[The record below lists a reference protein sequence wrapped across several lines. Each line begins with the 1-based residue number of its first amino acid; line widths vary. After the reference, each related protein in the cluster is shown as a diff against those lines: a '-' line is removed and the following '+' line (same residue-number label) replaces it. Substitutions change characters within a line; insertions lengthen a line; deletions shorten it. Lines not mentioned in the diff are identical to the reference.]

1 MTLLEEEEERK
12 KKEEKDEKNEEEE
25 EEEEKDEEPDYCQM
39 YNLTEEQV
47 EEFREAFRLFDP
59 DGDGTITSLE
69 LGMVMRVIGQNPT
82 EAELQDMINEV
93 DQDGNGTI
101 EFEEFVAMMATR
113 AKQQEDSD
121 DIMQKTF
128 SVFDRD
134 KTGYI
139 TSNNLRTVL
148 RNIGMRFSAK
158 VVQEMINE
166 VDSDGDGKVNY
177 EEFKV
182 MMTSTGRYLKKPK
195 QEKKGV
201 VKKTNDKNET
211 MKNDD

>member
-1 MTLLEEEEERK
+1 MDFMTLLEEEEERIK
-12 KKEEKDEKNEEEE
+12 IEEKDEEKEEELE
-25 EEEEKDEEPDYCQM
+25 EEEEPDYCQM

-113 AKQQEDSD
+113 SRQQEGSD
-121 DIMQKTF
+121 DIMRKTF
-128 SVFDRD
+128 AVFDRD

-148 RNIGMRFSAK
+148 KNIGMRFSAR

-177 EEFKV
+177 EEFKA
-182 MMTSTGRYLKKPK
+182 MMTSKGTYMKKPK
-195 QEKKGV
+195 QEKKDV
-201 VKKTNDKNET
+201 VKKADVQRET
-211 MKNDD
+211 K